1 MVLTCEGLNLL
12 EEFLSRVVYPI
23 RSTNFK
29 LHVDQARQ
37 ENVRSQI
44 NHELVLLSIVYK
56 LFEVYCVPVAVF
68 FIYSQAESANV
79 IPVTLEKP
87 LNQATVDNKHPLCQ
101 DTSLVV
107 EEKTLQCNDKN
118 AELAATDGETIT
130 GHPVKQ
136 VVLKGDE
143 GHEAMKKLPGA
154 SQRDRVSTKSAKE
167 GEELVGARS
176 SERNALVIENDS
188 HCCSCTKRS
197 NEEKKLQVQEP
208 IAESLIDK
216 QVANEKL
223 DGRRNSVAETAALVL
238 ALSNHAG
245 LKKLLSDDNSV
256 RGYVKKQP
264 GVSEQS
270 RNVEELYRQTAK
282 NVVQNVFARIG
293 C

>member
-1 MVLTCEGLNLL
+1 M
-12 EEFLSRVVYPI
+12 
-23 RSTNFK
+23 
-29 LHVDQARQ
+29 
-37 ENVRSQI
+37 
-44 NHELVLLSIVYK
+44 
-56 LFEVYCVPVAVF
+56 
-68 FIYSQAESANV
+68 
-79 IPVTLEKP
+79 
-87 LNQATVDNKHPLCQ
+87 DNKHPLCQ
-101 DTSLVV
+101 STSLVV
-107 EEKTLQCNDKN
+107 EEKKLQCNDKN

-136 VVLKGDE
+136 VVLKEDE

-154 SQRDRVSTKSAKE
+154 NQRDRVSTKSAKE

-293 C
+293 CYENFVRRASWADEPNIGPRNLGNISMACNFTDPWEKV

>member
-1 MVLTCEGLNLL
+1 M
-12 EEFLSRVVYPI
+12 
-23 RSTNFK
+23 
-29 LHVDQARQ
+29 
-37 ENVRSQI
+37 
-44 NHELVLLSIVYK
+44 
-56 LFEVYCVPVAVF
+56 
-68 FIYSQAESANV
+68 
-79 IPVTLEKP
+79 
-87 LNQATVDNKHPLCQ
+87 DNKHPLCQ
-101 DTSLVV
+101 STSLVV

-118 AELAATDGETIT
+118 AQLAATDGETIT

-136 VVLKGDE
+136 VVLKEDE

-188 HCCSCTKRS
+188 DCCSCTKRS

-208 IAESLIDK
+208 IAEGLIDK
-216 QVANEKL
+216 QIANEKL

-238 ALSNHAG
+238 AHSNHAG
-245 LKKLLSDDNSV
+245 LKKLSSDDNSV

-270 RNVEELYRQTAK
+270 TNVEEPYRQTAK
-282 NVVQNVFARIG
+282 KIVQDVFARIG
-293 C
+293 CYENFVRRAIWANEPSSGPRNLGNISMVCNFTDPWEKVQLLILASDYVISKRTKKDVETPAKFASVIIHYFFRLFTVLYFLVFLFER